1 MSRSSPLALKR
12 GVSSIEFAL
21 VAWVLAL
28 LALAT
33 VDVVTY
39 IRTDFRLEQVA
50 AQMGE
55 VITQCQA
62 INSPGD
68 TNRFM
73 QEAKVMAGGLDITDM
88 TGIGSFIITAI
99 VPVPNSKS
107 PAATIAWQYFFGN
120 PLYGSSMCGAALTCS
135 TGASAT
141 IPGGFS
147 IPDNQVLI
155 VTEVS
160 ASVQPFMFSAKF
172 INASKTILHSNAL
185 FLVRSANPSSLNKVT
200 VSTSTAQACGS

>member
-1 MSRSSPLALKR
+1 MSRSSPLARRR

-21 VAWVLAL
+21 VTPVLAT

-33 VDVVTY
+33 VDLVTY

-73 QEAKVMAGGLDITDM
+73 QEAKVMAGGLDITDL

-99 VPVPNSKS
+99 VPGSNSTT
-107 PAATIAWQYFFGN
+107 PTVAWQYFFGN
-120 PLYGSSMCGAALTCS
+120 PLYGSSMCGGALTCPA
-135 TGASAT
+135 GASAT
-141 IPGGFS
+141 IPGSFP
-147 IPDNQVLI
+147 IPAKQVLI

-172 INASKTILHSNAL
+172 ISASTSILHSNAL
-185 FLVRSANPSSLNKVT
+185 FLVRSANPSNLSKVT
-200 VSTSTAQACGS
+200 VSTSAAQACGS